1 LGTVSNRVIGATS
14 SDGFLQHKM
23 HILQVAMYLM
33 RHFFLVQKSAS
44 ISTTLDSSRSTPRT
58 SYFRHTNKH
67 FSGPGRAVGTNHR
80 MTQVGWLGPRSAGH
94 FALDLHSSNDYGH
107 HCNIVVNNDIGIMRS
122 HRTHCIDATYCYR
135 CRTYRGLSVCESVS
149 VCWTRE

>member
-1 LGTVSNRVIGATS
+1 MRPRVRAFCSIKCT
-14 SDGFLQHKM
+14 F
-23 HILQVAMYLM
+23 Y
-33 RHFFLVQKSAS
+33 KSLC
-44 ISTTLDSSRSTPRT
+44 ISCVISFSCRNLPVFHWTLDSSRSTPRT

-107 HCNIVVNNDIGIMRS
+107 YCNIVVNNDIGIMRS